1 MIQYKYGLLLLLITI
16 SISAFSQ
23 TSVLST
29 QSTVIDEERYLDI
42 KGSPYIFK
50 DWIKANVYDKE
61 GELIKDIPVNYNAFD
76 HGMEIKKN
84 GRLTIIDESFYPKII
99 IKKHKLKKSLDGPLT
114 FVPYKQKN
122 AAKGMYVL
130 EIATSETLSLYKKF
144 RVAKKE
150 NQVNTPGQ
158 IITQEKFSKY
168 SDFIIFKDGKYIQ
181 VKNKVDEFIKHLG
194 HDKELKSFA
203 KKNKIK
209 LKSDQEAKELFEY
222 ALTLMQEPNK

>member
-1 MIQYKYGLLLLLITI
+1 MHYKYLFLVLLSNI
-16 SISAFSQ
+16 SLSALGQ

-29 QSTVIDEERYLDI
+29 QSTVIDEERYIDI

-50 DWIKANVYDKE
+50 DWMKANIYDNE

-84 GRLTIIDESFYPKII
+84 GRLTILDESFYPKII
-99 IKKHKLKKSLDGPLT
+99 ITKHKLKKSLDGPLT

-122 AAKGMYVL
+122 VAKGMYVL
-130 EIATSETLSLYKKF
+130 EIASSETLSLYKKF

-150 NQVNTPGQ
+150 NQINTPGQ
-158 IITQEKFSKY
+158 TITQEKFSKY
-168 SDFIIFKDGKYIQ
+168 SDYIILKDGKYIQ
-181 VKNKVDEFIKHLG
+181 VKNKLDEFIKHLG
-194 HDKELKSFA
+194 HEKELKSFA

-209 LKSDQEAKELFEY
+209 LKSDQEAKEFFEY
-222 ALTLMQEPNK
+222 AISLK